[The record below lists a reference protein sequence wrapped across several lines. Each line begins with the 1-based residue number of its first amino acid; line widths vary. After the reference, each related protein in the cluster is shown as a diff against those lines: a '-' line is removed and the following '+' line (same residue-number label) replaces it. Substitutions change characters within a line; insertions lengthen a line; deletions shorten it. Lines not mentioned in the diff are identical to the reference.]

1 MASGNV
7 VLDVTEDTSC
17 TISLAVVPDKVN
29 DCNGSD
35 AEKSSPS
42 FRIWH
47 YNIGRILW
55 ARELKESEIEGVHC
69 LHSVDPPLPPFDFS
83 GLQTLQVI

>member
-1 MASGNV
+1 MLIFGTYQDLSRAILGVLPNLTFLKINKILHMMASGNV

-42 FRIWH
+42 FRI
-47 YNIGRILW
+47 
-55 ARELKESEIEGVHC
+55 
-69 LHSVDPPLPPFDFS
+69 
-83 GLQTLQVI
+83 